1 MGIVIHQVLRPD
13 IDAKMSN
20 MVDTKFVGVR
30 ELKQTAP
37 DLVRRA
43 ARGERIVITRYG
55 RPAAL
60 LTELGPSASIV
71 QSAQRLDWESERA
84 AFTRLAPGLSKRV
97 RGKYIAVS
105 GGKVVGSDAD
115 HDRLYRRM
123 LRRLGGRVF
132 FIGRVGGAAPVVEM
146 PGFEIE

>member
-1 MGIVIHQVLRPD
+1 
-13 IDAKMSN
+13 MST

-60 LTELGPSASIV
+60 LTELGPPSSTP
-71 QSAQRLDWESERA
+71 SGAQRLDWERERE
-84 AFTRLAPGLSKRV
+84 AFTQLAPGLSKRL
-97 RGKYIAVS
+97 RGKYVAVS

-115 HDRLYRRM
+115 HERLYRRV
-123 LRRLGGRVF
+123 LAKVPGHVF
-132 FIGRVGGAAPVVEM
+132 FIGRVGAPAPVIEM

>member
-1 MGIVIHQVLRPD
+1 
-13 IDAKMSN
+13 

-37 DLVRRA
+37 ELVRRA

-55 RPAAL
+55 RPAAM
-60 LTELGPSASIV
+60 LTEVEPSYSTAPSAQMS
-71 QSAQRLDWESERA
+71 DWEKERE
-84 AFTRLAPGLSKRV
+84 AFARLAPGVSKRL

-105 GGKVVGSDAD
+105 GGQVVGSDAD
-115 HDRLYRRM
+115 HERLYRRV
-123 LRRLGGRVF
+123 LKKVGGRVF
-132 FIGRVGGAAPVVEM
+132 FIGRVGAPPPLVEM